1 MAEKRSKYYGE
12 NYQEIQDNESHS
24 HSKSSKSAKSEKS
37 SSIWGSFF
45 RCILHYEITKVTWT
59 ILLSE
64 MGDRS
69 QIVAIGLAANYD
81 FWVVA
86 IAGSIGHFVAIIL
99 AIIFGKMV
107 SACTTKR
114 CMNFVGGVMFLIF
127 GVYTFLYG
135 Q

>member
-86 IAGSIGHFVAIIL
+86 IAGSIGHFIAIIL

-107 SACTTKR
+107 SGCTTKR